1 MLSPPCR
8 WCWTRAGRGKY
19 SYKQLMMAL
28 KEAKVA
34 GHWLE
39 SSPDIRALLSA
50 LAVRL
55 QEQGRDF
62 RKVLFATLSLT
73 ACLHCCNSLIC
84 CCDEGHC

>member
-1 MLSPPCR
+1 MHVESTLQVVLD
-8 WCWTRAGRGKY
+8 TAGRGKY

-39 SSPDIRALLSA
+39 SFPDIRALLSA

-62 RKVLFATLSLT
+62 RMVLFVMLSM
-73 ACLHCCNSLIC
+73 IV
-84 CCDEGHC
+84 

>member
-1 MLSPPCR
+1 MSRDACR
-8 WCWTRAGRGKY
+8 VRLQVVLDTAGRGKY

-62 RKVLFATLSLT
+62 RKVLSAMLSMIAQFNYSALT
-73 ACLHCCNSLIC
+73 ACS
-84 CCDEGHC
+84 